1 MSHNKIKVAGQEPD
15 VNGSVSVALGNLSG
29 VSLGTPSTDDFL
41 KYDGTNWI
49 TGSAT
54 GAESYILVGQGETAA
69 YSTSGA
75 TDISTNNTAIHI
87 YDTGPL
93 NTISGATINAVSG
106 VSDWYDD
113 ITLPTG
119 TYAVLAQTRVV
130 FSASGYFGFAVLD
143 SSNNQLSGKAM
154 IGENAGSQAQGVTTT
169 INSIIELTSETT
181 VKLAIFDG
189 TSNIDSIANQGNTI
203 SEFTYLFIRKVS

>member
-1 MSHNKIKVAGQEPD
+1 VE
-15 VNGSVSVALGNLSG
+15 
-29 VSLGTPSTDDFL
+29 
-41 KYDGTNWI
+41 
-49 TGSAT
+49 
-54 GAESYILVGQGETAA
+54 
-69 YSTSGA
+69 
-75 TDISTNNTAIHI
+75 
-87 YDTGPL
+87 
-93 NTISGATINAVSG
+93 
-106 VSDWYDD
+106 
-113 ITLPTG
+113 
-119 TYAVLAQTRVV
+119 